1 MSTYSS
7 QLREEQRAVDR
18 AYGRLDALRTE
29 ARQRLDAVRAMGS
42 HGSPT
47 QRTERD
53 SFATMY
59 EDRLTQLR
67 AVEDR
72 LVFGRLDN
80 ADRQRRYIGR
90 IGLSDAD
97 HEPILTDWR
106 AEAARPFYE
115 ATPSHHGDIVMRR
128 HITLSFRNV
137 VGVEDE
143 VLDVHA
149 EQIGDASASGTLTGE
164 GALLASLS
172 SRRTG
177 KMTDIVATIQAE
189 QDRIIRSD
197 MSRAV
202 VVQGGPG
209 TGKTAVA
216 LHRAAYLLYTHRR
229 TLERAGVLMV
239 GPSSVFLHYI
249 DQVLPSLGETG
260 VVSRTIADL
269 IPGVCAQA
277 NDNPR
282 AAFLKGQRRMAEAI
296 RNAVAARER
305 VPANLPVVQISGI
318 NVPMLEADVRQALS
332 DARRTRQPHNKAR
345 ETFVRQMLAALR
357 MRYEE
362 QLDYTP
368 DQDELSRAAQ
378 LLRMNDKVRVTLN
391 LAWLPM
397 TGQWLLDDLLSS
409 VAKLRRFAPW
419 LDEEDAQ
426 ALVRPKGS
434 PLTRSDVPL
443 LDEALELLGEDPKAT
458 ARRAREEASRAQ
470 EEQFA
475 RDTLAQAG
483 IGNGLVT
490 SQMLLDH
497 INGDSGQTT
506 AMRAGADREWTYGHI
521 VVDEAQEL
529 TEMDWRMLMRRCP
542 SRSFTIV
549 GDVAQTAA
557 LGGTRD
563 WAHTMNRLFS
573 PGQWDV
579 NELTINY
586 RNPREVSELASQ
598 FASQEGL
605 YISTLNAVRAVPDS
619 VMRLNVMDDA
629 DGSQASVVR
638 AACAQAVDLAKQYA
652 AEDGTGRVAL
662 IAPQSLIPS
671 SRLTLRQTARDVLG
685 HHEAER
691 LEAQDEWDAQLVV
704 CGTEEV
710 KGLEYDAVV
719 VVQPGLIEQE
729 APSRLSAA
737 ADLYVAMT
745 RPTQRLVIVRTNMD
759 EQALPL

>member
-7 QLREEQRAVDR
+7 QLHEEQQAVNR
-18 AYGRLDALRTE
+18 AYTRLDDLRGETRE
-29 ARQRLDAVRAMGS
+29 RLDRVRAMGS

-67 AVEDR
+67 SVEDR

-80 ADRQRRYIGR
+80 TAGERRYIGR
-90 IGLSDAD
+90 IGLSDAS

-128 HITLSFRNV
+128 HITLSFREV
-137 VGVEDE
+137 VGLEDE
-143 VLDVHA
+143 VLDVHSD
-149 EQIGDASASGTLTGE
+149 QVGTASASGTLTGE

-197 MSRAV
+197 MSRPT

-229 TLERAGVLMV
+229 TLERSGVLVV
-239 GPSSVFLHYI
+239 GPSSAFLHYI

-269 IPGVCAQA
+269 IPGVNATA
-277 NDNPR
+277 VDSPNVAR
-282 AAFLKGQRRMAEAI
+282 IKGQRRWRDAI
-296 RNAVAARER
+296 RNAVASRER
-305 VPANLPVVQISGI
+305 VPQDLPVVQISGI
-318 NVPMLEADVRQALS
+318 AVPMLSTDIEQAIS

-345 ETFVRQMLAALR
+345 ETFVRTMLSAMRA
-357 MRYEE
+357 RYEE

-368 DQDELSRAAQ
+368 DADELNRASS
-378 LLRMNDKVRVTLN
+378 LLAMNDQVRRTLN

-397 TGQWLLDDLLSS
+397 RGEWLLDDMFSKP
-409 VAKLRRFAPW
+409 AKLRRYAPW
-419 LDEEDAQ
+419 LTDREILE
-426 ALVRPKGS
+426 LTRPKGS
-434 PLTRSDVPL
+434 PLTRSDIPL
-443 LDEALELLGEDPKAT
+443 LDEALELLGEDPKSS
-458 ARRAREEASRAQ
+458 ARRAREEAARAEQ
-470 EEQFA
+470 EQFA

-490 SQMLLDH
+490 SQMLIDQM
-497 INGDSGQTT
+497 NGNDVEAT
-506 AMRAGADREWTYGHI
+506 AMRAGRDREWTYGHI

-529 TEMDWRMLMRRCP
+529 TDMDWRMLMRRCP

-549 GDVAQTAA
+549 GDVAQTSAM
-557 LGGTRD
+557 GGTHQ
-563 WAHTMNRLFS
+563 WKQTMDRLF
-573 PGQWDV
+573 GVDGWDL

-586 RNPREVSELASQ
+586 RNPREVSELACR
-598 FASQEGL
+598 FAQDEGL
-605 YISTLNAVRAVPDS
+605 YISTVNAVRAVPGS
-619 VMRLNVMDDA
+619 VSSIISEDTKLLQTTIDQIMELADA
-629 DGSQASVVR
+629 FIST
-638 AACAQAVDLAKQYA
+638 
-652 AEDGTGRVAL
+652 DGTGRVAV
-662 IAPQSLIPS
+662 IAPS
-671 SRLTLRQTARDVLG
+671 SMLADLRAAVGKAVDDHFNDKEAARLK
-685 HHEAER
+685 
-691 LEAQDEWDAQLVV
+691 AQDEWNAQLTV
-704 CGTEEV
+704 CSTEEV

-719 VVQPGLIEQE
+719 VVQPGMVEQE
-729 APSRLSAA
+729 AASRLTAA

-759 EQALPL
+759 ARSLSL